1 MKLFGRGRKDR
12 PEVRLR
18 RAVERAG
25 QPTTHRVAALLESLG
40 HESATPEALAELD
53 ASLRSVGLTTYPSLS
68 EVDGDSVVEV
78 QRVEAGVPVAQ
89 AVLADEAPE
98 QEEVDAEE
106 DARPESEPTARQPAN
121 GLEDVTV
128 ETEPDEARQQ
138 PSETAEE
145 VAPQLREQQD
155 RHDAE
160 LSALRDELQTE
171 LAVIREQ
178 AAGEHRMREEA
189 EARLAETKEELEAKT
204 AALADAERRIDDVYE
219 QRLSG
224 ILEAQESARKEREQ
238 AAQELHEA
246 RAERD
251 RLEAETTDLARR
263 REAERAEAQS
273 KADEALALLE
283 AVRAEGDQERERRA
297 AIERRLNALIAG
309 GKAEEREDRVEPP
322 AVAPVRMP
330 EPERPPRREP
340 PLGED
345 PPAPAP
351 EHQGGSNGD
360 AAEQRA
366 PVFHQ
371 PPPSKSSSR
380 LSLPKLGRGRK
391 REKAPSARYTCAV
404 TGIEAPSD
412 SEWELRRHGWIVS
425 GDNAL
430 SPEAQA
436 DGWQYPEGAAL
447 PFRKLSER

>member
-1 MKLFGRGRKDR
+1 MKLFGRGRSNR

-25 QPTTHRVAALLESLG
+25 QPTTHSVAALLASFG

-106 DARPESEPTARQPAN
+106 DARLESEPTARQPAN

-238 AAQELHEA
+238 AAQELREA

-251 RLEAETTDLARR
+251 RLEG
-263 REAERAEAQS
+263 EADDGLGVLEAARAEATRS
-273 KADEALALLE
+273 AS
-283 AVRAEGDQERERRA
+283 
-297 AIERRLNALIAG
+297 AG
-309 GKAEEREDRVEPP
+309 QRSR
-322 AVAPVRMP
+322 
-330 EPERPPRREP
+330 
-340 PLGED
+340 
-345 PPAPAP
+345 
-351 EHQGGSNGD
+351 GGWT
-360 AAEQRA
+360 R
-366 PVFHQ
+366 
-371 PPPSKSSSR
+371 
-380 LSLPKLGRGRK
+380 
-391 REKAPSARYTCAV
+391 
-404 TGIEAPSD
+404 
-412 SEWELRRHGWIVS
+412 
-425 GDNAL
+425 
-430 SPEAQA
+430 
-436 DGWQYPEGAAL
+436 
-447 PFRKLSER
+447 